1 MAFKKMEA
9 VSRITTNSCFMYHCI
24 WSNMTQIALFLLQKS
39 HPHVLLLC
47 TQPAVLNAVHIF
59 AVYLLASAAKRT
71 RA

>member
-1 MAFKKMEA
+1 
-9 VSRITTNSCFMYHCI
+9 
-24 WSNMTQIALFLLQKS
+24 MTQTALFLLQKA